1 MVESSLQFR
10 APPQSPAAPL
20 PVSPASSARR
30 RRGPAQIGDQ
40 IGEVND
46 QILQLPHRIPRPFR
60 RVQVRFWD
68 GRLRR
73 LRLRI
78 KLGVLVGIT
87 TKSFAV
93 AGFDEL
99 AHRELPAL
107 VRAGTQARQ
116 LLWVYAEGPGHLG
129 LPGIR
134 FADPLCISPNFL
146 IILSTLRRHVY
157 TSHWPKL
164 GFGKLSFPDQPP

>member
-60 RVQVRFWD
+60 GVQVRFWD

-78 KLGVLVGIT
+78 KLGVLERIT
-87 TKSFAV
+87 TESFAV

-116 LLWVYAEGPGHLG
+116 LLWIHAESARHLD
-129 LPGIR
+129 LPSIE

-146 IILSTLRRHVY
+146 IIPSTLRRHAY

-164 GFGKLSFPDQPP
+164 KFCRPQLP